1 MTTKKVMHLNVV
13 NIVECRSH
21 TRFTNFSSFT
31 KLTRFVVFTRL
42 ARFTRFKKIHTW
54 SGTHI
59 PRCSCSTLLTF
70 SSSTAVTM
78 AWRAMGTLQRLY
90 RSSTM
95 LSVCCSHGAA
105 SL

>member
-1 MTTKKVMHLNVV
+1 MHIYQCGLY
-13 NIVECRSH
+13 
-21 TRFTNFSSFT
+21 SFT
-31 KLTRFVVFTRL
+31 KLTRFIVFL
-42 ARFTRFKKIHTW
+42 ACKVHQVQIDLYMKR
-54 SGTHI
+54 THM